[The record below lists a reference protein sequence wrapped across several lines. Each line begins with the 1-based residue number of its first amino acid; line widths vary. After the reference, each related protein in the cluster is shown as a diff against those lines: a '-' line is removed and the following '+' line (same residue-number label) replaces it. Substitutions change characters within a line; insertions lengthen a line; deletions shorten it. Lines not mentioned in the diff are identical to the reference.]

1 MAHAAERQNATQKRC
16 KLRFARMPGRAR
28 HGRRGWAREA
38 NTKPMPRAQAH
49 GGRNIGWRRG
59 RRASDT
65 GVVRQQLMRVWET
78 GVHEQSAGPQTR
90 KYSPRPGVC
99 PMESS
104 QPPGEGS
111 PRPRPGQTSLR
122 CHSPGGVLVGEATRV
137 PRAAGRKDTI
147 RRIRRHPLEPSR
159 LRRRYATGDAI
170 GPGGQRMKRVLIV
183 AAMGILASTG
193 WAASAN
199 AQANMDP
206 NLYPRRQAAQQG
218 WEWHAAPGPN
228 KRGGMCITHTDPLRG
243 YGFQSPCPAPKG
255 STRHAIRR

>member
-1 MAHAAERQNATQKRC
+1 MQVA
-16 KLRFARMPGRAR
+16 LARMPAAR
-28 HGRRGWAREA
+28 VMGGAGGLGRRTQSRCHAR
-38 NTKPMPRAQAH
+38 KPTPAAISD
-49 GGRNIGWRRG
+49 GGADEGLAI
-59 RRASDT
+59 
-65 GVVRQQLMRVWET
+65 RVSY
-78 GVHEQSAGPQTR
+78 GSGSCACGKQVSMSSPLDLAR

-147 RRIRRHPLEPSR
+147 RRYSPPTLEPSR

-243 YGFQSPCPAPKG
+243 YGFQSPGPAPKET
-255 STRHAIRR
+255 TRHAIRR

>member
-1 MAHAAERQNATQKRC
+1 MQVALCEDA
-16 KLRFARMPGRAR
+16 G
-28 HGRRGWAREA
+28 
-38 NTKPMPRAQAH
+38 PRASWAARVGS
-49 GGRNIGWRRG
+49 GGEHKADAARASPRRPQYRMAARTKGWR
-59 RRASDT
+59 T

-147 RRIRRHPLEPSR
+147 RRYSPPTLEPSR

-243 YGFQSPCPAPKG
+243 YGFQSPCPAPKEN
-255 STRHAIRR
+255 TRHAIRR